1 MGAEAT
7 AKELPRLGRA
17 DALKLTLLFARE
29 APLTGA
35 AITASR
41 PAPRPP

>member
-7 AKELPRLGRA
+7 AKELPRLGLA
-17 DALKLTLLFARE
+17 DAIELTLLIAARLRK
-29 APLTGA
+29 PRA
-35 AITASR
+35 AITASS

>member
-17 DALKLTLLFARE
+17 EALELALLIARK